1 MSDASPDDA
10 SSGPLPQWPGGAVGE
25 QAWLDVIHRMDEV
38 YHELLDYESALEQ
51 QNEALAESQ
60 QFIFSVLTS
69 ISDVLVVCNRSGVIE
84 DLNPS
89 LLELTGCTEED
100 LRGTSLF
107 DLFAD
112 EQSRRVM
119 EEHLATRAGER
130 LSDCELQ
137 LRGAGGASVPVALS
151 CTPRFSGTGR
161 PVGMV
166 VTGRPVGELRRAYS
180 ALRQAHDD
188 LKRTQ
193 QQLLHAEKMASLG
206 RLVAGVAHELNNPIS
221 FVLGNVAA
229 LKKYLTRLQGY
240 LAAVHDEPVSAEL
253 QALREKLRIDALLA
267 DLPSLMD
274 GMQEGG
280 ERTRDIVDGL
290 KRFSAFGADA
300 LVVMDLRSVIE
311 RAVQWVAKAAPE
323 QLRITVHTP
332 DPLPIKGNAGRLQQ
346 VFMNL
351 VQNAVDATASL
362 DSGRVTIRARQEA
375 AQIFVE
381 VADNGPGIAPENLP
395 KVFDPFFTTKPVGRG
410 MGLGLS
416 ISYGIVEQHGGRLT
430 AENALDGGAAFLVQL
445 PAYLEA

>member
-1 MSDASPDDA
+1 MSDARDSAANDP
-10 SSGPLPQWPGGAVGE
+10 SSEWPAGALGE
-25 QAWLDVIHRMDEV
+25 QAWLDVIRRMDEV
-38 YHELLDYESALEQ
+38 YRELLDYEAALEQ

-60 QFIFSVLTS
+60 RFIFSVLTS
-69 ISDVLVVCNRSGVIE
+69 MSDVLVVCNRAGVIE

-89 LLELTGCTEED
+89 LLELTGCTEAE

-112 EQSRRVM
+112 DQSRRVM

-137 LRGAGGASVPVALS
+137 MRGAGGVAVPVTLS
-151 CTPRFSGTGR
+151 CTPRFTGTGR

-180 ALRQAHDD
+180 ALRQAHED

-193 QQLLHAEKMASLG
+193 QQLLQAEKMASLG

-229 LKKYLTRLQGY
+229 LKKYASRLQAY
-240 LAAVHDEPVSAEL
+240 LAAVHREPLSEEL
-253 QALREKLRIDALLA
+253 QALRNQLRIDALLA

-290 KRFSAFGADA
+290 KRFSALGTDA
-300 LVVMDLRSVIE
+300 LAPLDLRSVLE
-311 RAVQWVAKAAPE
+311 RAVAWVTKAAPD
-323 QLRITVHTP
+323 QLRITVQAP
-332 DPLPIKGNAGRLQQ
+332 DPLPVKGNAGRLLQ

-351 VQNAVDATASL
+351 VQNAVDATA
-362 DSGRVTIRARQEA
+362 GREGGHVTIRARCEA
-375 AQIFVE
+375 GQVCVA
-381 VADNGPGIAPENLP
+381 VADNGLGIAPENLP

-410 MGLGLS
+410 VGLGLS

-430 AENALDGGAAFLVQL
+430 AENAPEGGAVFLVQL
-445 PAYLEA
+445 PAHSEA